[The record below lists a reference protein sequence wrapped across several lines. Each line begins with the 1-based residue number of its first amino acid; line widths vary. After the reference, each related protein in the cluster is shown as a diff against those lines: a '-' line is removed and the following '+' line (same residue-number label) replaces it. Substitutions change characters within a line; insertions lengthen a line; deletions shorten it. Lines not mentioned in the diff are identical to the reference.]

1 MAGTLEFKGID
12 ALRSSAQAAGR
23 DLGRLV
29 AAAGDRAGTI
39 VLDAVRPPID
49 TGTLAA
55 TVHVITTDQ
64 GFGIAAGGPSAPYV
78 AIVHA
83 KHPFITDAYAAR
95 ESAVVDT
102 YADAVQKAVDTMKGA

>member
-1 MAGTLEFKGID
+1 MGD
-12 ALRSSAQAAGR
+12 ALRAEGFDTFASSAHAASR
-23 DLGRLV
+23 DLERLV
-29 AAAGDRAGTI
+29 AAAGDRAGTV

-83 KHPFITDAYAAR
+83 KHPFITDALTAR

-102 YADAVQKAVDTMKGA
+102 YADAVTDAVDSIKGA